1 MELEIEEAARRIAS
15 ADQYLYLGRDVARL
29 DAAEMVF
36 GKPIYTADLLPENI
50 VHVKVVRAP
59 HPHALI
65 KRIDVSEAAGMK
77 DVLAVLTHRDIPGKN
92 LSSTIIP
99 DRPLLAHDKTRCI
112 ADALALVVAETPLQ
126 ADEAAER
133 VKIEY
138 EELPVVSD
146 PLEALKPTSP
156 KLHEKGNL
164 AAHYKVRKG
173 DVEKGFEESETVVED
188 TYRTPFQ
195 EPAPL
200 EPEAAFAYPDR
211 DGGVTIVGSI
221 QNPFYVRGGV
231 ARILGLPQEKVRI
244 IVPAMGGSFGGKSD
258 EAPWDVSAFAAL
270 ASMKTGRPAACI
282 YTRDESII
290 AHSRRHAFII
300 RHRLGATGEGVLK
313 AAEVEIYADTGAYAS
328 VGPHVLLRAVVHAAG
343 PYIIPNVKVDGYLVY
358 TNNTMAGS
366 MRGFGNPQVLFAA
379 ESQIDRLARK
389 LGMDPLELRL
399 KNVLRDGSVTST
411 GQRLVEKV
419 SLGDCLRVV
428 ASRLGWS
435 DRGRRSGE
443 SVVRRGLGIAAVFH
457 GNSMGPEGLDRSEA
471 EVEVDVDGTVRV
483 RTGLTEYGT
492 GASTSL
498 AQIAA
503 ETLGVPLENVV
514 VERVDTSRSPDSGG
528 TFASR
533 TVAMGGGAVRVAA
546 ERLRRRIEGMMR
558 EAGFKGRITDF
569 IKSMLREPVSER
581 AEFTAPLVDFDP
593 EKGSGTPYLQYTW
606 GAVGVEVEVDSETGE
621 VSVKRVVA
629 AFDVGRALRP
639 SLVKGQIEGGIAQG
653 LGFALMEELVH
664 RDGWVKNP
672 SLSDYYIPTFVD
684 VPEIESIILENP
696 GVLNPLGTRTIG
708 EPPICGPAPAI
719 ANAVEDAVGVRV
731 TSLPITAEKV
741 LLRLLGKVKG

>member
-1 MELEIEEAARRIAS
+1 MEVEVEEAARRIAS
-15 ADQYLYLGRDVARL
+15 ADQYLYLGRGTARL

-36 GKPIYTADLLPENI
+36 GRPIYTSDLLPENI
-50 VHVKVVRAP
+50 VYVKVVRAP

-65 KRIDVSEAAGMK
+65 KRIDVSAAAGMRG
-77 DVLAVLTHRDIPGKN
+77 VLAVLTHRDIPGKN
-92 LSSTIIP
+92 LSSTILS

-112 ADALALVVAETPLQ
+112 ADALALVVAETPLD
-126 ADEAAER
+126 ADEAAEHVR
-133 VKIEY
+133 IEY

-146 PLEALKPTSP
+146 PLEALKPGSP
-156 KLHEKGNL
+156 KIHEEGNL

-173 DVEKGFEESETVVED
+173 DVEKGFQESDVIVED
-188 TYRTPFQ
+188 TYHTPFQ

-200 EPEAAFAYPDR
+200 EPEAAFAYPDS
-211 DGGVTIVGSI
+211 DGGITIVGSI
-221 QNPFYVRGGV
+221 QNPFYVRAGV

-270 ASMKTGRPAACI
+270 ASMRTGRPAACI
-282 YTRDESII
+282 YARDESII
-290 AHSRRHAFII
+290 AHSKRHSFTIH
-300 RHRLGATGEGVLK
+300 HRLGATGDGLLK

-343 PYIIPNVKVDGYLVY
+343 PYIIPHVKVDGYLVY

-366 MRGFGNPQVLFAA
+366 MRGFGNPQVHFAA
-379 ESQIDRLARK
+379 ESQIDRLARR

-399 KNVLRDGSVTST
+399 RNILRDGSITPT

-419 SLGDCLRVV
+419 SLEECLRVV

-435 DRGRRSGE
+435 ERRKREG
-443 SVVRRGLGIAAVFH
+443 VIKRGLGIAAVFH

-471 EVEVDVDGTVRV
+471 EVEIDVDGTVRV

-498 AQIAA
+498 AQIASEA
-503 ETLGVPLENVV
+503 LGIPLEKVV

-533 TVAMGGGAVRVAA
+533 TVAMGGGAIKIAA
-546 ERLRRRIEGMMR
+546 ERLRKKIEVMMR
-558 EAGFKGRITDF
+558 EMGFKGEITDF
-569 IKSMLREPVSER
+569 IASKLKEPVSER
-581 AEFTAPLVDFDP
+581 AEFTLPLTDFDP
-593 EKGSGTPYLQYTW
+593 EKGHGTPYLQYTW

-621 VSVKRVVA
+621 VTVSRVVA

-639 SLVKGQIEGGIAQG
+639 SLIKGQIEGGIAQG
-653 LGFALMEELVH
+653 LGLALMEELIH
-664 RDGWVKNP
+664 KDGWVKNP
-672 SLSDYYIPTFVD
+672 NLADYYIPTFVD

-708 EPPICGPAPAI
+708 EPPICGPAPAV
-719 ANAVEDAVGVRV
+719 ANAVEDAVGVRI